1 MRLFNTLSGEKEE
14 LQRSAGKNFTM
25 YFCGPTVYNYAH
37 IGNFRTY
44 LLQDV
49 LVRTLNACGYNTCF
63 ARNITDVD
71 DKTIRDSIKEGVSL
85 KFFTEKWT
93 KIFHEDCD
101 KLNMLHPTFEPKA
114 TENIKEQIDIIN
126 DLVNKGFAY
135 IAKDGS
141 VYFNVRKF
149 DRYGE
154 LSRLNKRQI
163 STQEF
168 DSAGKKNL
176 ADEYDREQV
185 ADFALWKASKP
196 EDGENFWE
204 SPWGNG
210 RPGWHIECSAMA
222 NKYLGPTIDLHSGGV
237 DLKFPHHENE
247 IAQSECFSGKK
258 FSKHW
263 MHISHLLVDGVKM
276 SKSLKNLY
284 TLNDIVSRGF
294 SPESLRYALISAH
307 YKQPLNFTFD
317 SLVASQNALMKL
329 YTFSEK
335 IGATDQTPHTPPV
348 ATDWKFFGS
357 AFDELTDDLNTPG
370 CIGNIF
376 KTINE
381 TDLTSLSDDDKEK
394 MRKEFEILMYCLG
407 LRLGTGKIK
416 KEVPDEIKEL
426 ARTRWQLK
434 LDKKFDEA
442 DKIRKKISELGWNVK
457 DSKDGYSIEMM

>member
-14 LQRSAGKNFTM
+14 LQKSAGKKFTM

-335 IGATDQTPHTPPV
+335 IGVTDQTPHTPPV

-416 KEVPDEIKEL
+416 KEIPDEINEL
-426 ARTRWQLK
+426 AQTRWQLK
-434 LDKKFDEA
+434 LEKKFDEA

-457 DSKDGYSIEMM
+457 DSKDGYSIEMI

>member
-329 YTFSEK
+329 YTFSE
-335 IGATDQTPHTPPV
+335 
-348 ATDWKFFGS
+348 
-357 AFDELTDDLNTPG
+357 G

-426 ARTRWQLK
+426 AQTRWQLK
-434 LDKKFDEA
+434 LEKKFDEA

>member
-14 LQRSAGKNFTM
+14 LQKSAGKKFTM

-49 LVRTLNACGYNTCF
+49 LIRTLNACGYNTCF

-335 IGATDQTPHTPPV
+335 IGVTDQTPHTPPV

-416 KEVPDEIKEL
+416 KEIPDEINEL
-426 ARTRWQLK
+426 AQTRWQLK
-434 LDKKFDEA
+434 LEKKFDEA

-457 DSKDGYSIEMM
+457 DSKDGYSIEMI

>member
-14 LQRSAGKNFTM
+14 LQKSAGEKFTM

-85 KFFTEKWT
+85 KLFTGKWT

-135 IAKDGS
+135 ISKDGS

-381 TDLTSLSDDDKEK
+381 TDLTSLSEDDKEK

-416 KEVPDEIKEL
+416 KEIPDEIKEL
-426 ARTRWQLK
+426 AHTRWQLK
-434 LDKKFDEA
+434 LEKKFDEA
-442 DKIRKKISELGWNVK
+442 DKIRKKISELGWNIK
-457 DSKDGYSIEMM
+457 DSKDGYSIEMI

>member
-14 LQRSAGKNFTM
+14 LQKSAGKKFTM

-85 KFFTEKWT
+85 KFFTGKWT

-335 IGATDQTPHTPPV
+335 IGVTDQTPHTPPV

-416 KEVPDEIKEL
+416 KEIPDEINEL
-426 ARTRWQLK
+426 AQTRWQLK
-434 LDKKFDEA
+434 LEKKFDEA

-457 DSKDGYSIEMM
+457 DSKDGYSIEMI

>member
-1 MRLFNTLSGEKEE
+1 MLRRQLEREGYEVTFV
-14 LQRSAGKNFTM
+14 QNFTD
-25 YFCGPTVYNYAH
+25 
-37 IGNFRTY
+37 I
-44 LLQDV
+44 
-49 LVRTLNACGYNTCF
+49 
-63 ARNITDVD
+63 D
-71 DKTIRDSIKEGVSL
+71 DKMIRRANEEGITVKELAERFIREYYTDAKALGIRPATV
-85 KFFTEKWT
+85 
-93 KIFHEDCD
+93 H
-101 KLNMLHPTFEPKA
+101 PKA
-114 TENIKEQIDIIN
+114 TEHIPEII
-126 DLVNKGFAY
+126 
-135 IAKDGS
+135 
-141 VYFNVRKF
+141 
-149 DRYGE
+149 E
-154 LSRLNKRQI
+154 LISRLIENGHAYAAPSGDVYYRV
-163 STQEF
+163 
-168 DSAGKKNL
+168 SAFPGYGKLSGQN
-176 ADEYDREQV
+176 ADDRETGASERLNV
-185 ADFALWKASKP
+185 DTDKESPEDFALWKASKP

-335 IGATDQTPHTPPV
+335 IGVTDQAPHTPPV
-348 ATDWKFFGS
+348 AADWKFFGS

-381 TDLTSLSDDDKEK
+381 TDLTSLSEDDKEK

-416 KEVPDEIKEL
+416 KEIPDEIKEL
-426 ARTRWQLK
+426 AHTRWQLK
-434 LDKKFDEA
+434 LEKKFDEA
-442 DKIRKKISELGWNVK
+442 DKIRKKISELGWNIK
-457 DSKDGYSIEMM
+457 DSKDGYSIEMI